1 MPNLE
6 EKPGK
11 FRMSGADQRILV
23 HHMAFYGLGDILHT
37 QIDGVTLRWESGK
50 PCIEAAN
57 ISPEIVESAVRE
69 CLTGRGMWVDKRSGP
84 EKRATM
90 SPRLTPFKSTEA
102 WRAHQNDREKTLD
115 SLTAFHAWDDLR
127 YLAALGEPSYWHRD
141 FKGVLLQD
149 AGASRFE
156 MQPRNRGSEFVGNRL
171 RPLSEKLPT
180 RKAGLL
186 AAGLT
191 GESAIDELGGNPDSV
206 SATGMTTPGAI
217 DNALVWCALWGIGQ
231 FPIAPRLT
239 GNAVTSGHLTAS
251 KPRREWFYVPVWE
264 GRWRVPRLRTIL
276 ASAQLR
282 DAAVAGISDLDTD
295 DVNRSAAS
303 DWLRARGVR
312 GIVRFPVGRFGSD
325 NAPERRALNGEPIPI
340 QAATT

>member
-1 MPNLE
+1 MANLE
-6 EKPGK
+6 ENQVQ
-11 FRMSGADQRILV
+11 FRMKGADQRILV

-37 QIDGVTLRWESGK
+37 QMDGVTLRWDSGK
-50 PCIEAAN
+50 PYVEAAGL
-57 ISPEIVESAVRE
+57 SPEIVENIVRE
-69 CLTGRGMWVDKRSGP
+69 SLTERRMWVDKRSGP

-90 SPRLTPFKSTEA
+90 SPRLTPFKSTAA
-102 WRAHQNDREKTLD
+102 WRAHQNDREKILD
-115 SLTAFHAWDDLR
+115 SLTASRAWDDLR
-127 YLAALGEPSYWHRD
+127 YVAALGEPSYWHRD
-141 FKGVLLQD
+141 FKGVVLQD

-171 RPLSEKLPT
+171 RPLLEKLPT
-180 RKAGLL
+180 RKPGLL
-186 AAGLT
+186 AAGLV

-206 SATGMTTPGAI
+206 SATGMTTPGSI

-239 GNAVTSGHLTAS
+239 SKAVTSGHLTVS

-264 GRWRVPRLRTIL
+264 GRWRMPRLRTIL
-276 ASAQLR
+276 ASEQLR

-295 DVNRSAAS
+295 DVKRSAAS

-312 GIVRFPVGRFGSD
+312 GILRFPVGRFGSD
-325 NAPERRALNGEPIPI
+325 NAPERRALHGEPIPI